1 MGQKRGVTRRN
12 GVARVRVRFTR
23 GGKRKAVAK
32 ARGYK
37 LGRATLR
44 VTRR

>member
-1 MGQKRGVTRRN
+1 
-12 GVARVRVRFTR
+12 VRFTVAGR
-23 GGKRKAVAK
+23 RKAVAK

-44 VTRR
+44 VVKRRR